1 MRLLLKRRYTPR
13 GTPGRL
19 FLGSRQ
25 LCFMREAPKSCF
37 SPDSCCLEEGVYEL
51 EPVHTEEEGWRIRV
65 GKEGWIRS
73 KPPDRK
79 PGSAE
84 LCPVTEYRADGT
96 PLFTKLAFL
105 KLMDEL
111 GLVWERGE
119 MVELQVVS
127 VGIPYA
133 MESCRIPSYS

>member
-19 FLGSRQ
+19 FLGRRQ
-25 LCFMREAPKSCF
+25 LCFIREAPKACYN
-37 SPDSCCLEEGVYEL
+37 PKIHCIEEGVYEL

-65 GKEGWIRS
+65 GGKGWILS
-73 KPPDRK
+73 KVPERK
-79 PGSAE
+79 PDSWE
-84 LCPVTEYRADGT
+84 LSPVTAYRADGT

-111 GLVWERGE
+111 GPVWERGE
-119 MVELQVVS
+119 VVELKIVS
-127 VGIPYA
+127 QGIPYPKA
-133 MESCRIPSYS
+133 VCQTASCS

>member
-19 FLGSRQ
+19 FLGTRQ
-25 LCFMREAPKSCF
+25 LCFIREAPKSCYD
-37 SPDSCCLEEGVYEL
+37 PDFHCLEEGVYEL

-65 GKEGWIRS
+65 GKKGWIRS
-73 KPPDRK
+73 KPPDQK
-79 PGSAE
+79 PESTE
-84 LCPVTEYRADGT
+84 LCPVTAYTAEGT

-111 GLVWERGE
+111 NEVWERGE
-119 MVELQVVS
+119 VIELQVMS
-127 VGIPYA
+127 VGVPYA
-133 MESCRIPSYS
+133 LDSCREPSYS